1 MLFGAYGKSSF
12 PSLKGAAQVNTLLRL
27 PDPISFFL
35 MQALM
40 LSVKIHWLLGLLFL

>member
-1 MLFGAYGKSSF
+1 MLFGAYGESSF
-12 PSLKGAAQVNTLLRL
+12 PSFERATQVNTLLQL

-40 LSVKIHWLLGLLFL
+40 LSVKTHWLLGLLFL